1 MAETIGKF
9 FCIKCGETT
18 IELRKRAKITGG
30 YSSSGS
36 FSYTTI
42 AKFGRDS
49 DCYLEDEIGTS
60 YKRWKHNNGYW
71 SFECQNSW
79 NSIYE
84 VDNNYHERIIWACD
98 KCGKKKYYFYDFIKD
113 YPQILVDK
121 SKDNNN
127 INKEQIVE
135 ENNKLKIDMEQ
146 KNNEIQKLKS
156 DITNYI
162 NENNQLKNEKE
173 KLNSNLNDYIEEN
186 KKLKNINN
194 ELSNKLKLLESN
206 NINKNLNNQ
215 LLSDNEKIISLMEE
229 LKIKDNKI
237 KEINELKD
245 LIPVIFQCN
254 DPKITYS
261 IICRKTD
268 KFVEKERFIYEK
280 FPELEENED
289 YEYYFTFRGKKLKKG
304 KTMAEN
310 NINYS
315 DIVEIIK
322 IKI

>member
-18 IELRKRAKITGG
+18 IELRRRVKLEGG
-30 YSSSGS
+30 YISSGS
-36 FSYTTI
+36 YSYTLI
-42 AKFGRDS
+42 AKLGQYGS
-49 DCYLEDEIGTS
+49 YYYSEEEMGKS
-60 YKRWKHNNGYW
+60 YKRWKHNQGNW
-71 SFECQNSW
+71 SFECQNRW
-79 NSIYE
+79 ESIYE
-84 VDNNYHERIIWACD
+84 VNIFWACD

-113 YPQILVDK
+113 YPQILDDK
-121 SKDNNN
+121 KKDNNN
-127 INKEQIVE
+127 INIEKIVE

-173 KLNSNLNDYIEEN
+173 KLNSKLNDYIEEN

-194 ELSNKLKLLESN
+194 ELSNKLKLLEPN

-215 LLSDNEKIISLMEE
+215 MLSDNEKIISLMEE
-229 LKIKDNKI
+229 SKIKDNKI

-268 KFVEKERFIYEK
+268 KFFEKERFIYEK

-289 YEYYFTFRGKKLKKG
+289 CEYYFTFRGKRLKKG

-310 NINYS
+310 NISYS
-315 DIVEIIK
+315 DIVEINNIK
-322 IKI
+322 I